1 MYSIHPKSLED
12 RLSHAE
18 QRTAELKA
26 WKESLPAF
34 LEPTKVD
41 PSILVPI
48 FQRQSTVLTLAY
60 AHALILAN
68 RQFLLS
74 NFIDL
79 TCPASHTDDRVE
91 SHIQECV
98 EAALV
103 AVNTVSNFV
112 ENGMLYRTFWFSQY
126 ISFCAIAT
134 LYVYA
139 IRRYQMQRATAQQMD
154 EDNTIQVPKRGYME
168 YFEAAEKCRVL
179 IANKTENNS
188 PSRRYSIILDE
199 LKRQVLTEIQDTS
212 SRLDNLTA
220 RRSFSLHGTNVSKK
234 HESAVIRDQL
244 RFVQDDNQPQ
254 DPLSHRQ
261 PEYFDSGTA
270 SRLSLGP
277 TAEPSTTIDFSLVA
291 NTAPDCEQLG
301 LPFDFVGWTE
311 LDSWVSTA
319 PVCLLN
325 DFYCIL
331 QVAFLILIRPSRQR
345 HGPTQKM
352 WISYL
357 TSIRICEF

>member
-1 MYSIHPKSLED
+1 MSRIISGICNDIYSIHPKSQED

-26 WKESLPAF
+26 WKDSLPAF

-79 TCPASHTDDRVE
+79 TCPTSPTDERVE

-139 IRRYQMQRATAQQMD
+139 IRRYQIQRATAQQMD
-154 EDNTIQVPKRGYME
+154 ENNTIQVPKRGYME

-199 LKRQVLTEIQDTS
+199 LKQQVLTEIQGTS
-212 SRLDNLTA
+212 SRLNFLTE
-220 RRSFSLHGTNVSKK
+220 RRSLSLHGANVSKK
-234 HESAVIRDQL
+234 DESTVIRDQL

-254 DPLSHRQ
+254 DLHTRRR
-261 PEYFDSGTA
+261 PEYFDSGMS
-270 SRLSLGP
+270 SRLTPGP
-277 TAEPSTTIDFSLVA
+277 TAEPSSTMDFPLVA
-291 NTAPDCEQLG
+291 STAPDCEQLG
-301 LPFDFVGWTE
+301 LPFDFVGWNE

-319 PVCLLN
+319 SVCLLN
-325 DFYCIL
+325 DFYCVL
-331 QVAFLILIRPSRQR
+331 QVAFLILI
-345 HGPTQKM
+345 
-352 WISYL
+352 
-357 TSIRICEF
+357 